1 MREGDRYIDMYC
13 FMYVYPCAPLLI
25 HTPPRMWIWVYVCM
39 LSRFSRVYL
48 FVTLWTVHQ
57 APLSM
62 GFSRQKYCSG
72 LPCPSPGDLPEPG
85 VKPASLMSPELA
97 RGFFTTSTI
106 WEAQI
111 WVYQIDSCTVI
122 LIHKSTCKFYSLR
135 DKPFHLH
142 AQKQTVTHSNTQKS
156 VIFHQL
162 ESQNY
167 TGKYAKAQIQT
178 SVNRL
183 NYMDTGMRSHSDDY
197 TKRNPH
203 VQGYRYT
210 STQPHSST
218 QIQISKYV
226 SFKVMERHR

>member
-1 MREGDRYIDMYC
+1 MTCLLRFLQAMRVSQSFLVLNDFDTFENHAY
-13 FMYVYPCAPLLI
+13 
-25 HTPPRMWIWVYVCM
+25 M
-39 LSRFSRVYL
+39 LSRFSRVQL
-48 FVTLWTVHQ
+48 CATLWTIAHQ

-162 ESQNY
+162 ERGESE
-167 TGKYAKAQIQT
+167 
-178 SVNRL
+178 SEV
-183 NYMDTGMRSHSDDY
+183 SHSVVSDSCDPMEY
-197 TKRNPH
+197 SLPGSSVHGISQARILEWIAMPFSRGSSQPRN
-203 VQGYRYT
+203 RT
-210 STQPHSST
+210 
-218 QIQISKYV
+218 
-226 SFKVMERHR
+226 